1 MADEHDSSH
10 RPTFY
15 EASGLPQLFGVLRL
29 TLAPS
34 KLLLVLAGI
43 FATFVLGGL
52 LDYAWVATGHG
63 VSDTAIGSSFT
74 LIQPGALSDAENAA
88 QSHGVFEVWRVHEC
102 DAIAGVLGSVWQLS
116 PTALVVETARVVHGV
131 TWMVRSHPFFAL
143 PFGIGT
149 LLIWSFFGGAVCR
162 MTAVKFARGDDIGW
176 REACGY
182 VRKRLLGGF
191 FLAPIV
197 PIIAIVLC
205 FVILIVG
212 GAALRIPGIDS
223 FASLLTLPAILVG
236 FGITFLAFGLALCGH
251 LYWPAIAVES
261 CDALDA
267 AFSRSVNYVL
277 SKSIRAVLYALVG
290 VAFAGVCWSIVSA
303 VTSVSLMTTRAAVD
317 FGTSYWQ
324 YGGEGAAGTKLAA
337 LWSTSGAGG
346 LHSWPQWDALDWW
359 EYPPALFTGVFVLF
373 VIGLTWSFLGVF
385 YFNTCTT
392 IYFLLRRDVDGIDLE
407 DVYCDDDDESS
418 PPSDTAGF
426 GADSAPVQTDDRHAD
441 ASEPVVTAPVGSE
454 PGSPEPVSSKPGTSL
469 PILSEALPPAE
480 ATGVDEA
487 DDSDKSTDNDE
498 RDESDRSADES
509 RPSDTDES
517 PDTGDDHPKTER
529 HEPSQASPP
538 ADDEDDSAVRGDD
551 GDEGAPQAG
560 KDDDGSRSASEEG
573 RDGQ

>member
-43 FATFVLGGL
+43 IATFMLGGF
-52 LDYAWVATGHG
+52 LDYVWVATSHG
-63 VSDTAIGSSFT
+63 VSDAAIGPSFALT
-74 LIQPGALSDAENAA
+74 QSGAFSDAENAA
-88 QSHGVFEVWRVHEC
+88 RLHGVFEVWRVHEC
-102 DAIAGVLGSVWQLS
+102 NAIAGVLGSVVQLS
-116 PTALVVETARVVHGV
+116 PTALLVETTRVVHGV
-131 TWMVRSHPFFAL
+131 FWMVRSHPLFAL
-143 PFGIGT
+143 PFGLGT

-205 FVILIVG
+205 FVILIAG

-223 FASLLTLPAILVG
+223 FASLLTLPAVLVG

-277 SKSIRAVLYALVG
+277 SKAIRAVLYALVG
-290 VAFAGVCWSIVSA
+290 VAFAGICWSIVSA
-303 VTSVSLMTTRAAVD
+303 VTSISLMTTRAAVD
-317 FGTSYWQ
+317 FGTSYWS
-324 YGGEGAAGTKLAA
+324 YGGEAAAGTKLAA
-337 LWSTSGAGG
+337 LWPTAGAGG
-346 LHSWPQWDALDWW
+346 VHSWPQWDALDWW

-373 VIGLTWSFLGVF
+373 VIGLTWSFLGLF

-407 DVYCDDDDESS
+407 DVYCDDDDDSV
-418 PPSDTAGF
+418 PPSDAAGF
-426 GADSAPVQTDDRHAD
+426 GSDDAPVQTDDRDAG

-454 PGSPEPVSSKPGTSL
+454 PATSL
-469 PILSEALPPAE
+469 PILSETLPPAE
-480 ATGVDEA
+480 ATGVAEA
-487 DDSDKSTDNDE
+487 DDSDQGADTEGSDNDE
-498 RDESDRSADES
+498 RDDSDRSADES
-509 RPSDTDES
+509 RPLGTDES
-517 PDTGDDHPKTER
+517 SDTGADDPEPER
-529 HEPSQASPP
+529 HEPSRASEP
-538 ADDEDDSAVRGDD
+538 ADDEDDSAVSGDD
-551 GDEGAPQAG
+551 GDEAASEAG
-560 KDDDGSRSASEEG
+560 KDNDGGRSASEEG
-573 RDGQ
+573 RDGK

>member
-1 MADEHDSSH
+1 
-10 RPTFY
+10 
-15 EASGLPQLFGVLRL
+15 
-29 TLAPS
+29 
-34 KLLLVLAGI
+34 
-43 FATFVLGGL
+43 
-52 LDYAWVATGHG
+52 
-63 VSDTAIGSSFT
+63 
-74 LIQPGALSDAENAA
+74 
-88 QSHGVFEVWRVHEC
+88 
-102 DAIAGVLGSVWQLS
+102 
-116 PTALVVETARVVHGV
+116 
-131 TWMVRSHPFFAL
+131 
-143 PFGIGT
+143 
-149 LLIWSFFGGAVCR
+149 

-197 PIIAIVLC
+197 PIIAIGLC
-205 FVILIVG
+205 FVILIAG

-277 SKSIRAVLYALVG
+277 SKAIRAVLYALVG

-346 LHSWPQWDALDWW
+346 LHSWPHWDALDWW

-418 PPSDTAGF
+418 LPSDTAGF
-426 GADSAPVQTDDRHAD
+426 GSDTAPVQTDDRHAD

-469 PILSEALPPAE
+469 PILSEALPPAD
-480 ATGVDEA
+480 ATGVDQA
-487 DDSDKSTDNDE
+487 DDSDEGTDDDE
-498 RDESDRSADES
+498 GDDSGPLDEE
-509 RPSDTDES
+509 PQPLDTDES
-517 PDTGDDHPKTER
+517 ADTGADDPEPER
-529 HEPSQASPP
+529 HEPSQAIEP
-538 ADDEDDSAVRGDD
+538 AADEDDSAVSGGDGDGRAPESAKDEDGHRSTPEEGGDD
-551 GDEGAPQAG
+551 
-560 KDDDGSRSASEEG
+560 K
-573 RDGQ
+573 